1 MDCLRDNLQENPDI
15 WIYKTHGFRWRF
27 SREKPIRWNGQLFF
41 LESATWRSCS
51 YQGLL
56 CFAWCSL
63 WAFGIPGWWAVQSV
77 ASPWKVPSPNPPGI
91 VFGFAKGSIKDLH
104 IWKDT
109 QIEGGSSFF
118 TPRPITCHSLQYIIL
133 ANFWLKICKQHQQTV
148 LSRLVGW
155 HSYLFFGWPAVLGGL
170 AFWWSPWSGPSAF
183 RCWCVLLTS
192 AWAWNLDT
200 LLTSSKKA

>member
-27 SREKPIRWNGQLFF
+27 SREKPIHWNGQLFF
-41 LESATWRSCS
+41 LESATWQSCS

-91 VFGFAKGSIKDLH
+91 VSGFAKGSIKDLH

-109 QIEGGSSFF
+109 QIEG
-118 TPRPITCHSLQYIIL
+118 
-133 ANFWLKICKQHQQTV
+133 
-148 LSRLVGW
+148 
-155 HSYLFFGWPAVLGGL
+155 AVLFSHPGQLL
-170 AFWWSPWSGPSAF
+170 ATLYSIS
-183 RCWCVLLTS
+183 CKLLTENMQTTS
-192 AWAWNLDT
+192 TNCGLKTGWMTFLPDSWVTRSLEIRFGILMISLEWAICFP
-200 LLTSSKKA
+200 LLVCIADFCMSLKSRHAGSD

>member
-27 SREKPIRWNGQLFF
+27 SREKPIHWNGQLFF
-41 LESATWRSCS
+41 LESATWQSCS

-91 VFGFAKGSIKDLH
+91 VSGFAKGSIKDLH

-118 TPRPITCHSLQYIIL
+118 TPRPITCHSLQYILQTSDWKYANNINKLWSQDWLDDIL
-133 ANFWLKICKQHQQTV
+133 TRLLGDP
-148 LSRLVGW
+148 LSWDQVW
-155 HSYLFFGWPAVLGGL
+155 HSDDLLGVGHL
-170 AFWWSPWSGPSAF
+170 LSAAGVY
-183 RCWCVLLTS
+183 CWLLHE
-192 AWAWNLDT
+192 LEI
-200 LLTSSKKA
+200 